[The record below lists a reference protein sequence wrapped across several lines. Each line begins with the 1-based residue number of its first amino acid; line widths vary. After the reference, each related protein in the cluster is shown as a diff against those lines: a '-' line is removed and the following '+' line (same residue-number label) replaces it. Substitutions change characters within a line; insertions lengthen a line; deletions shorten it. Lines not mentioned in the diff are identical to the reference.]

1 MTDCSNFTGEDVCNA
16 FLREISKIIQIQ
28 QMHLRFIT
36 ILIKKLTLFIGRE
49 GKQT

>member
-28 QMHLRFIT
+28 QMIQMIKIHNHIYK
-36 ILIKKLTLFIGRE
+36 KKLNLFIER
-49 GKQT
+49 